1 MPRFTVR
8 DWLRQRLDVYEARHE
23 RRDEE
28 FADLINRNVDA
39 LSNRRTLL
47 VHLVIL
53 AAVNA
58 LVWLT
63 VLIIPHEIAD
73 AWLRV
78 RDIDDKV
85 GGIVIAVIFG
95 VGTWLT
101 YALFRL
107 KFPDLESPE
116 FEEDVL
122 ASFQYSQQS
131 MKQWRIWLASG
142 IGGVLNVLAL
152 FFAEVLSLGGL

>member
-8 DWLRQRLDVYEARHE
+8 DWLRQRLDGYEARHE

-78 RDIDDKV
+78 RDIDDK
-85 GGIVIAVIFG
+85 
-95 VGTWLT
+95 
-101 YALFRL
+101 
-107 KFPDLESPE
+107 
-116 FEEDVL
+116 
-122 ASFQYSQQS
+122 
-131 MKQWRIWLASG
+131 
-142 IGGVLNVLAL
+142 
-152 FFAEVLSLGGL
+152 GL